1 MLNYT
6 DNKDSS
12 KSFILYYEEQGDN
25 LQVYLA
31 DGEDY
36 PVPNTKENE
45 ASLIRQMEEQV
56 EDVWSFKNKKQKAK
70 KSTLFWAIY
79 DAVFCVINTAIMIA
93 SPGILTGVCLGLLA
107 FAGVVHTIS
116 YKSNKKIL
124 EDIKKNELFMRNK
137 TRINEFLERGNEEVK
152 EETNNP
158 VKVESKPAL
167 TINDVHHLEY
177 KDIDRIVSDINRD
190 EQFGIDRPKVL
201 AMRYL
206 PNKKN
211 SK

>member
-6 DNKDSS
+6 DNKNEA
-12 KSFILYYEEQGDN
+12 KNFILYYEEQGEN

-31 DGEDY
+31 DGDDY

-45 ASLIRQMEEQV
+45 ANLIKQMEEQV
-56 EDVWSFKNKKQKAK
+56 DDVWSFKNKREKAK
-70 KSTLFWAIY
+70 KSNLLWGIY
-79 DAVFCVINTAIMIA
+79 DLVFFAINTVFMTFN
-93 SPGILTGVCLGLLA
+93 PGVVTGVCIGLFILCGTA
-107 FAGVVHTIS
+107 NALS
-116 YKSNKKIL
+116 YKQNKKIL
-124 EDIKKNELFMRNK
+124 EDIKKHELFIRNK

-177 KDIDRIVSDINRD
+177 KDIDRIVSDIDRD

-201 AMRYL
+201 TMRYL